1 MLRPLF
7 LVCCMVEPYWC
18 GTLEVNMFP
27 WKISNL
33 SVLEMSLT
41 GATHEGVKEMDLI
54 QTPPPRPIRNEEVR
68 ESPAW

>member
-1 MLRPLF
+1 
-7 LVCCMVEPYWC
+7 
-18 GTLEVNMFP
+18 MFP